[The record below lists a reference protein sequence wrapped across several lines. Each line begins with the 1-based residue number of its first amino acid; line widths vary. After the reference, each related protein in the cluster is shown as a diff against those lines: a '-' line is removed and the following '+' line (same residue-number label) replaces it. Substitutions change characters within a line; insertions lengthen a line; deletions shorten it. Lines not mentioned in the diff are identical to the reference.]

1 MKLPTRN
8 NCPEYSKQYW
18 EFRQS
23 QANRRSIHAQDEC
36 HHNNM
41 DRCLKI
47 EVFMIVLESELLFKT
62 GLIMKKKLMKKN
74 MFGRKANG
82 VQEV

>member
-1 MKLPTRN
+1 MPTRN
-8 NCPEYSKQYW
+8 NCPECSEQYL

-23 QANRRSIHAQDEC
+23 QANRRSMHARDEY

-41 DRCLKI
+41 DRRLKI
-47 EVFMIVLESELLFKT
+47 EVFMIGSRNKLLTKI
-62 GLIMKKKLMKKN
+62 GLIMKKKVVRKS
-74 MFGRKANG
+74 MFGRKGNG

>member
-8 NCPEYSKQYW
+8 NCLEYSEQYW

-23 QANRRSIHAQDEC
+23 QANHRSIHAQSEY

-41 DRCLKI
+41 DRRLKI
-47 EVFMIVLESELLFKT
+47 EVFMIGLENELLIKT
-62 GLIMKKKLMKKN
+62 GLIMKKKVMRKS
-74 MFGRKANG
+74 MFGRMGND

>member
-1 MKLPTRN
+1 MPTRHD
-8 NCPEYSKQYW
+8 CPECSNQYW

-23 QANRRSIHAQDEC
+23 QTNRRSIHAQDAYN
-36 HHNNM
+36 HDNM
-41 DRCLKI
+41 DRRLKI
-47 EVFMIVLESELLFKT
+47 KVFMIGLENELLTKI
-62 GLIMKKKLMKKN
+62 GLIIKKKATKEN